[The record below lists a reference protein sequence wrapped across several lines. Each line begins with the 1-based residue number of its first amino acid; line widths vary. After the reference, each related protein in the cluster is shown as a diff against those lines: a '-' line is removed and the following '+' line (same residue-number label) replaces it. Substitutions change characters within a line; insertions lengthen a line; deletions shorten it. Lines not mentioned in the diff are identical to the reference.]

1 MGMRK
6 SNVFL
11 QIVVHAILLIG
22 AFTMLLPFMWMVSTS
37 FKPSSEIYVFPPRWI
52 PKNPTLKNYVDLFSS
67 INFGRPFLNTVIV
80 ASSITFLSVLLSSMA
95 GYAFAKFRFKGRD
108 KLFFLILTTLMVPG
122 QMTMIPVFLLLRYLG
137 LLNTYTG
144 LILPG
149 AVSVFN
155 IFFMRQFI
163 MTIPNDL
170 IEAARID
177 GARESY
183 IFFKIILPLSKPAL
197 TTISIFTFTGS
208 WNSFLWPLIIAQDER
223 MYTLP
228 VAVSVLAGQYG
239 ENIAIQMAG
248 SCIVI
253 TPILVFFLFA
263 QRYFIKGIAL
273 TGLKG

>member
-1 MGMRK
+1 MRK
-6 SNVFL
+6 NNVFL
-11 QIVVHAILLIG
+11 QIVVHTILLIG
-22 AFTMLLPFMWMVSTS
+22 AFTMLLPFIWMVSTS

-163 MTIPNDL
+163 ITIPNDL

-208 WNSFLWPLIIAQDER
+208 WNSFLWPLIVAQDER

-253 TPILVFFLFA
+253 TPILIFFLFA

>member
-1 MGMRK
+1 MRK

-108 KLFFLILTTLMVPG
+108 KLFFLILATLMVPG

-163 MTIPNDL
+163 ITIPNDL

-253 TPILVFFLFA
+253 TPILIFFLFA

>member
-1 MGMRK
+1 MA
-6 SNVFL
+6 
-11 QIVVHAILLIG
+11 AIMI
-22 AFTMLLPFMWMVSTS
+22 LPFLWMISTS
-37 FKPSSEIYVFPPRWI
+37 FKTPAEIFVLPPRWI
-52 PKNPTLKNYVDLFSS
+52 PKEPALENYRELFAS
-67 INFGRPFLNTVIV
+67 INFGRPFMNTVIV
-80 ASSITFLSVLLSSMA
+80 ASSITFLSLLISSMA

-108 KLFFLILTTLMVPG
+108 KLFFLILATLMVPG
-122 QMTMIPVFLLLRYLG
+122 QMTMIPVFLLLRQLG
-137 LLNTYTG
+137 LLNTYAG

-149 AVSVFN
+149 VASAFN

-163 MTIPNDL
+163 MTIPNEL
-170 IEAARID
+170 IEAAKMD
-177 GARESY
+177 GARESF
-183 IFFKIILPLSKPAL
+183 IFFRIILPLSKPAL
-197 TTISIFTFTGS
+197 TTIAIFTFTGS

-239 ENIAIQMAG
+239 ENLGIQMAG
-248 SCIVI
+248 SCVVI

>member
-1 MGMRK
+1 MRK

>member
-1 MGMRK
+1 MRK
-6 SNVFL
+6 SGIL
-11 QIVVHAILLIG
+11 SQIVVHTILLMG
-22 AFTMLLPFMWMVSTS
+22 AFTMLLPFIWMVSTS
-37 FKPSSEIYVFPPRWI
+37 FKTNDEIYVFPPRWI
-52 PKNPTLKNYVDLFSS
+52 PKHPTLKNYIDLFSS

-95 GYAFAKFRFKGRD
+95 GYAFAKFKFRGRD
-108 KLFFLILTTLMVPG
+108 KLFFMILATLMVPG

-248 SCIVI
+248 SCVVI
-253 TPILVFFLFA
+253 TPILIFFLFA

>member
-1 MGMRK
+1 MRK

-108 KLFFLILTTLMVPG
+108 KLFFLILATLMVPG

>member
-1 MGMRK
+1 MRK
-6 SNVFL
+6 TSPLRQV
-11 QIVVHAILLIG
+11 VVHGILFAMAVAMI
-22 AFTMLLPFMWMVSTS
+22 LPFLWMISTS
-37 FKPSSEIYVFPPRWI
+37 FKTPAEIFVLPPRWI
-52 PKNPTLKNYVDLFSS
+52 PEDPTIENYKELFASVK
-67 INFGRPFLNTVIV
+67 FGRPFMNTVIV
-80 ASSITFLSVLLSSMA
+80 ASSITFLSLLVSSMA

-108 KLFFLILTTLMVPG
+108 RLFFLILATLMVPG
-122 QMTMIPVFLLLRYLG
+122 QMTMIPVFLLLRQLG

-149 AVSVFN
+149 VASAFN

-163 MTIPNDL
+163 MSVPNEL
-170 IEAARID
+170 IEAAKMD
-177 GARESY
+177 GAKESFIY
-183 IFFKIILPLSKPAL
+183 FWIILPLSKPAL
-197 TTISIFTFTGS
+197 TTIAIFTFTGS

-239 ENIAIQMAG
+239 ENLGIQMAG

-253 TPILVFFLFA
+253 APILVFFLFV

>member
-1 MGMRK
+1 MRMRK
-6 SNVFL
+6 NNVFL

-22 AFTMLLPFMWMVSTS
+22 AFTMLLPFIWMVSTS

-163 MTIPNDL
+163 ITIPNDL

-208 WNSFLWPLIIAQDER
+208 WNSFLWPLIVAQDER

-253 TPILVFFLFA
+253 TPILIFFLFA

>member
-1 MGMRK
+1 MRK

-11 QIVVHAILLIG
+11 QILVHAILLIG

-108 KLFFLILTTLMVPG
+108 KLFFLILATLMVPG

-163 MTIPNDL
+163 ITIPNDL

-253 TPILVFFLFA
+253 TPILIFFLFA

>member
-1 MGMRK
+1 MRK
-6 SNVFL
+6 NNVFL

-22 AFTMLLPFMWMVSTS
+22 AFIMLLPFIWMVSTS

-163 MTIPNDL
+163 ITIPNDL

-208 WNSFLWPLIIAQDER
+208 WNSFLWPLIVAQDER

-253 TPILVFFLFA
+253 TPILIFFLFA

>member
-1 MGMRK
+1 MRK

-163 MTIPNDL
+163 ITIPNDL

-253 TPILVFFLFA
+253 TPILIFFLFA

>member
-1 MGMRK
+1 MRK

-22 AFTMLLPFMWMVSTS
+22 AFTMLLPFIWMVSTS

-149 AVSVFN
+149 AVSAFN

-163 MTIPNDL
+163 ITIPNDL

-208 WNSFLWPLIIAQDER
+208 WNSFLWPLIVAQDER

-253 TPILVFFLFA
+253 TPILIFFLFA

>member
-1 MGMRK
+1 MRK
-6 SNVFL
+6 NNVFL

-22 AFTMLLPFMWMVSTS
+22 AFIMLLPFIWMVSTS

-149 AVSVFN
+149 AVSAFN

-163 MTIPNDL
+163 ITIPNDL

>member
-1 MGMRK
+1 MRK
-6 SNVFL
+6 NNVFL
-11 QIVVHAILLIG
+11 QIVVHAVLLIG
-22 AFTMLLPFMWMVSTS
+22 AFTMLLPFIWMVSTS

-163 MTIPNDL
+163 ITIPNDL

-208 WNSFLWPLIIAQDER
+208 WNSFLWPLIVAQDER

-253 TPILVFFLFA
+253 TPILIFFLFA

>member
-1 MGMRK
+1 MRK

-22 AFTMLLPFMWMVSTS
+22 AFTMLLPFIWMVSTS

-80 ASSITFLSVLLSSMA
+80 AFSITFLSVLLSSMA

-108 KLFFLILTTLMVPG
+108 KLFFLILATLMVPG

-163 MTIPNDL
+163 ITIPNDL

>member
-1 MGMRK
+1 MRK
-6 SNVFL
+6 NNVFL

-22 AFTMLLPFMWMVSTS
+22 AFTMLLPFIWMVSTS

-163 MTIPNDL
+163 ITIPNDL

-208 WNSFLWPLIIAQDER
+208 WNSFLWPLIVAQDER

-253 TPILVFFLFA
+253 TPILIFFLFA

>member
-1 MGMRK
+1 MAVAM
-6 SNVFL
+6 
-11 QIVVHAILLIG
+11 I
-22 AFTMLLPFMWMVSTS
+22 LPFLWMISTS
-37 FKPSSEIYVFPPRWI
+37 FKTPAEIFVLPPRWI
-52 PKNPTLKNYVDLFSS
+52 PEDPTIENYKELFASVK
-67 INFGRPFLNTVIV
+67 FGRPFMNTVIV
-80 ASSITFLSVLLSSMA
+80 ASSITFLSLLVSSMA

-108 KLFFLILTTLMVPG
+108 RLFFLILATLMVPG
-122 QMTMIPVFLLLRYLG
+122 QMTMIPVFLLLRQLG

-149 AVSVFN
+149 VASAFN

-163 MTIPNDL
+163 MSVPNEL
-170 IEAARID
+170 IEAAKMD
-177 GARESY
+177 GAKESFIY
-183 IFFKIILPLSKPAL
+183 FWIILPLSKPAL
-197 TTISIFTFTGS
+197 TTIAIFTFTGS

-239 ENIAIQMAG
+239 ENLGIQMAG

-253 TPILVFFLFA
+253 APILVFFLFV

>member
-1 MGMRK
+1 MRK
-6 SNVFL
+6 NNVFL

-22 AFTMLLPFMWMVSTS
+22 AFTMLLPFIWMVSTS

-149 AVSVFN
+149 AVSAFN

-163 MTIPNDL
+163 ITIPNDL

-208 WNSFLWPLIIAQDER
+208 WNSFLWPLIVAQDER

-253 TPILVFFLFA
+253 TPILIFFLFA

>member
-1 MGMRK
+1 MRK

-11 QIVVHAILLIG
+11 QILVHAILLIG
-22 AFTMLLPFMWMVSTS
+22 AFTMLLPFIWMVSTS

-108 KLFFLILTTLMVPG
+108 KLFFLILATLMVPG

-163 MTIPNDL
+163 ITIPNDL

-253 TPILVFFLFA
+253 TPILIFFLFA

>member
-1 MGMRK
+1 MRK
-6 SNVFL
+6 NNVFL

-22 AFTMLLPFMWMVSTS
+22 AFTMLLPFIWMVSTS

-144 LILPG
+144 LILPS

-163 MTIPNDL
+163 ITIPNDL

-208 WNSFLWPLIIAQDER
+208 WNSFLWPLIVAQDER

-253 TPILVFFLFA
+253 TPILIFFLFA

>member
-1 MGMRK
+1 MRK
-6 SNVFL
+6 SSVFL

-108 KLFFLILTTLMVPG
+108 KLFFLILATLMVPG

-163 MTIPNDL
+163 ITIPNDL

-253 TPILVFFLFA
+253 TPILIFFLFA

>member
-1 MGMRK
+1 MRK
-6 SNVFL
+6 RKSSWLQEIAVHGFL
-11 QIVVHAILLIG
+11 FIMAAIMI
-22 AFTMLLPFMWMVSTS
+22 LPFLWMISTS
-37 FKPSSEIYVFPPRWI
+37 FKTPAEIFVLPPRWI
-52 PKNPTLKNYVDLFSS
+52 PKEPALENYRELFAS
-67 INFGRPFLNTVIV
+67 INFGRPFMNTVIV
-80 ASSITFLSVLLSSMA
+80 ASSITFLSLLISSMA

-108 KLFFLILTTLMVPG
+108 KLFFLILATLMVPG
-122 QMTMIPVFLLLRYLG
+122 QMTMIPVFLLLRQLG
-137 LLNTYTG
+137 LLNTYAG

-149 AVSVFN
+149 VASAFN

-163 MTIPNDL
+163 MTIPNEL
-170 IEAARID
+170 IEAAKMD
-177 GARESY
+177 GARESF
-183 IFFKIILPLSKPAL
+183 IFFRIILPLSKPAL
-197 TTISIFTFTGS
+197 TTIAIFTFTGS

-239 ENIAIQMAG
+239 ENLGIQMAG
-248 SCIVI
+248 SCVVI